1 MNPDRLISLDFV
13 ISANEQTHSQFGKQ
27 QHLLASR
34 RGVLASRSGS
44 RPARRRQILFGGALP
59 PYLLPAN
66 LPRAQAP
73 PPKRRFLSH
82 DAGSG
87 KKWLPSVPPLPSPG
101 TVGID
106 FAGEASRETS
116 WERERGS

>member
-34 RGVLASRSGS
+34 RGVLASRPAS
-44 RPARRRQILFGGALP
+44 RPTRRRQILFGGALH

-73 PPKRRFLSH
+73 PPERRFLPH
-82 DAGSG
+82 HAGSG
-87 KKWLPSVPPLPSPG
+87 KKCLPPVRPLPPPG
-101 TVGID
+101 ALGTT
-106 FAGEASRETS
+106 FL
-116 WERERGS
+116 W